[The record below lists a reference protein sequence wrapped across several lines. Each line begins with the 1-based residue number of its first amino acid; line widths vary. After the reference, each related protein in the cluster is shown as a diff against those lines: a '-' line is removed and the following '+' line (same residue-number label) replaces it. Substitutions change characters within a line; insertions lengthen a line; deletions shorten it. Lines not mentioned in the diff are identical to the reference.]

1 MTPASINQHHEQ
13 VKLPLDCEADYFPN
27 FLAPAE
33 SEEIFD
39 FLCRNYD
46 LSPDTIRMADGS
58 LFQNDRG
65 KYLFADPELTD
76 FEHLP
81 EALGKRSEW
90 PPILEMVKTRLE
102 AVVGREF
109 NVCLCIHYRSGS
121 VEAGFH
127 SDMPEFGPV
136 SFITVISLGT
146 EREFVFRSKQDASQ
160 EYRLVLR
167 PGSLLTMGEN
177 CQERYEHAVP
187 ADPDCRNP
195 RISLSYRLFGL
206 DHIPYHP

>member
-1 MTPASINQHHEQ
+1 MTPISTNQHHER
-13 VKLPLDCEADYFPN
+13 VKLPLDCEADYFPK
-27 FLAPAE
+27 FLTPAE

-76 FEHLP
+76 VEHLP
-81 EALGKRSEW
+81 EVLGKRAEW
-90 PPILEMVKTRLE
+90 PPLLEMVKTRLE
-102 AVVGREF
+102 TVVGREF
-109 NVCLCIHYRSGS
+109 NVCLCIHYGSGS

-127 SDMPEFGPV
+127 TDMAEFGSV
-136 SFITVISLGT
+136 SFITVVSLGAK
-146 EREFVFRSKQDASQ
+146 REFVFRSKQDTSQ
-160 EYRLVLR
+160 EYRMVLR
-167 PGSLLTMGEN
+167 QGSLLTMGEN

-195 RISLSYRLFGL
+195 RISLSYRPFGL
-206 DHIPYHP
+206 DRVPPHP